1 MQAMTLLWEST
12 VVAVRSQKL
21 SVHIKIIAENNTCL
35 LLCPLKALTIF
46 VTVME
51 WLHYC
56 MYVILLAY
64 SAVYC
69 RTKYNYFC
77 CLKL

>member
-1 MQAMTLLWEST
+1 MLATALLWEST

-21 SVHIKIIAENNTCL
+21 LVQIKITANNNTHL

-46 VTVME
+46 VTVTD

-56 MYVILLAY
+56 TYVILLAY
-64 SAVYC
+64 SAVCC
-69 RTKYNYFC
+69 RTKYIC
-77 CLKL
+77 CLKLS